1 MVDKLSVIADE
12 CARCNVTPPVTAD
25 DGSPEWNTCSP
36 EFDAAVAE
44 TIEGHS
50 WNFDTQVASLVR
62 QGASPDDLYTDAY
75 AKPNR
80 CLHLIWV
87 RLNDQSVDY
96 KIIND
101 QICLTSNGYVPT
113 AKFILDQGMANWPAL
128 FTKIIRLRV
137 RAAIYAGLYE
147 DPQTALAY
155 EQAAAAALQDAR
167 TRVDQE
173 SPKRAPFNSR
183 AIAARRVRR
192 PWINTPAPWSGTDV
206 PD

>member
-1 MVDKLSVIADE
+1 M
-12 CARCNVTPPVTAD
+12 AD

-44 TIEGHS
+44 TVEGHS
-50 WNFDTQVASLVR
+50 WNFDTQVTSLVR

-147 DPQTALAY
+147 DPQT
-155 EQAAAAALQDAR
+155 
-167 TRVDQE
+167 
-173 SPKRAPFNSR
+173 
-183 AIAARRVRR
+183 
-192 PWINTPAPWSGTDV
+192 
-206 PD
+206 